1 MCGDPLKLNPQ
12 AFVARLCSPICFFVS
27 VCKRSQSN
35 SNHGSCFSS
44 STAVELSRPNA
55 YQLLTRCQD
64 SYKGQAAWAWLCS
77 WFRSK
82 GMRKQKLPK
91 FFFFFCHMQYL
102 LFQISIF
109 SSVALGFFWWFWW
122 VFFFFCIFLCV
133 CACVLQFR
141 GPGRLLC
148 YRETSRYV

>member
-1 MCGDPLKLNPQ
+1 MEEKLYKTSFFFLKEMCVDPLKLNPQ

-64 SYKGQAAWAWLCS
+64 SCKGQAAWAWLCS

-82 GMRKQKLPK
+82 GMRKQNHEVFLSLAA
-91 FFFFFCHMQYL
+91 FTFSNTH
-102 LFQISIF
+102 FQPC
-109 SSVALGFFWWFWW
+109 GFGGF
-122 VFFFFCIFLCV
+122 
-133 CACVLQFR
+133 ACVRAAVSWSLRAALLQR
-141 GPGRLLC
+141 D
-148 YRETSRYV
+148 V

>member
-1 MCGDPLKLNPQ
+1 MRVDPLKLNPQ

-82 GMRKQKLPK
+82 GMRKQNHEVFLSHTV
-91 FFFFFCHMQYL
+91 FTFSNIH
-102 LFQISIF
+102 FQ
-109 SSVALGFFWWFWW
+109 LCGFG
-122 VFFFFCIFLCV
+122 LCV
-133 CACVLQFR
+133 CVCLSQFR
-141 GPGRLLC
+141 GPCGLLF
-148 YRETSRYV
+148 YRETSRYVYIQRGALFSPF

>member
-82 GMRKQKLPK
+82 GMRKQKSPK
-91 FFFFFCHMQYL
+91 FFFFVTC
-102 LFQISIF
+102 SIYFFKYPF
-109 SSVALGFFWWFWW
+109 SALWLWGFFGGFGE
-122 VFFFFCIFLCV
+122 VFFFLYFSVCV
-133 CACVLQFR
+133 CVRAAVSWSWQTALLQR
-141 GPGRLLC
+141 D
-148 YRETSRYV
+148 V

>member
-1 MCGDPLKLNPQ
+1 MEEKLYKTSFFFFFLKEMCVDPLKLNPQ

-64 SYKGQAAWAWLCS
+64 SYKGQAA
-77 WFRSK
+77 
-82 GMRKQKLPK
+82 
-91 FFFFFCHMQYL
+91 
-102 LFQISIF
+102 
-109 SSVALGFFWWFWW
+109 
-122 VFFFFCIFLCV
+122 
-133 CACVLQFR
+133 
-141 GPGRLLC
+141 
-148 YRETSRYV
+148 